1 LQCGLSGNPV
11 PEVGDNIRK
20 QAERETAGLATAGAC
35 LGKPAGPK
43 PQYLPVLLSLTL
55 SGCTPPR
62 HSFRGDLFLMSS
74 KKSSVSVRYAF
85 IVGATS
91 FILTVAF
98 FWLSDILA
106 IKLKSLLLS
115 FLFLVIIIL
124 TGVLADIIGTSV
136 TVATEAPFHAK
147 GAKKVPGAQEGI
159 FLIRNADRVANIC
172 NDVVG
177 DIAGTLS
184 GAMGIALVLQIIIYW
199 SQGDQ
204 LLINML
210 MTGTITAVTVSSKA
224 MGKRLAVRHAN
235 EIIFLVAKVLAA
247 WTRLTGLPV
256 VKKTRRT
263 GSRKP

>member
-1 LQCGLSGNPV
+1 MN
-11 PEVGDNIRK
+11 N
-20 QAERETAGLATAGAC
+20 
-35 LGKPAGPK
+35 
-43 PQYLPVLLSLTL
+43 
-55 SGCTPPR
+55 
-62 HSFRGDLFLMSS
+62 

-91 FILTVAF
+91 FILAVAF

-124 TGVLADIIGTSV
+124 IGILADIIGTSV

-147 GAKKVPGAQEGI
+147 GAKKVPGSQEGI

-172 NDVVG
+172 NDVIG

-184 GAMGIALVLQIIIYW
+184 GAMGIALVLQIIVYW

-204 LLINML
+204 LLVNML
-210 MTGTITAVTVSSKA
+210 MTGTIAAVTISSKA
-224 MGKRLAVRHAN
+224 MGKKLAVRHAN

-247 WTRLTGLPV
+247 WTRLTGIPV
-256 VKKTRRT
+256 VKKTRRA
-263 GSRKP
+263 GSR